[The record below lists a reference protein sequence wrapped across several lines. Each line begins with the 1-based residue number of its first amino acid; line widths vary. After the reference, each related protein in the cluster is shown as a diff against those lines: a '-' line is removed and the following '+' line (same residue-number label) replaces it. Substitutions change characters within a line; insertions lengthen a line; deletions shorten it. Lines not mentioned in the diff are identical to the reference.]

1 MVIVSPKKDRFRAAN
16 MKDVKK
22 NNIIHDAAGNPYR
35 ILEVVFNV
43 ESWSMLIQNM
53 DRRKTKN
60 IPCERISQYRV
71 LEQA

>member
-35 ILEVVFNV
+35 ILEGVFNV
-43 ESWSMLIQNM
+43 ESWNMLIQNM

>member
-16 MKDVKK
+16 RKDVKK
-22 NNIIHDAAGNPYR
+22 NKIIHDAAGNPYR

-71 LEQA
+71 REIG